1 MHDTR
6 QFVQEASP
14 FLRRVGVQF
23 EEASPAE
30 VRLRLPLDPDNLGG
44 AGQLHS
50 GAIFTLATAA
60 AAALAQLAFDPAQF
74 SITDKAGDVR
84 FRRPARGDL
93 WARAQISH
101 QVLKATLERGR
112 TEGRVDVAVPVSLS
126 DQAGERVADATVT
139 LSLRRL

>member
-6 QFVQEASP
+6 LLVQETSP
-14 FLRRVGVQF
+14 FLRRVGVQV

-30 VRLRLPLDPDNLGG
+30 VRLHLPLNPDNLGSS
-44 AGQLHS
+44 GQLHA

-60 AAALAQLAFDPAQF
+60 ATVLAQLAFDPTQF
-74 SITDKAGDVR
+74 SIIDKTGDVR

-93 WARAQISH
+93 WARAQLSH
-101 QVLKATLERGR
+101 QVLEATLERGR